1 MANHPSALKRQRQS
15 EKQQVRNRAVKS
27 TIKTLVKKVRA
38 TKSKADALK
47 ELKAAISKLSK
58 AAQKGGIHKNTASRK
73 ISRLTSFVNKL
84 A

>member
-1 MANHPSALKRQRQS
+1 MANHPSSLKRQRQS
-15 EKQQVRNRAVKS
+15 EKQRTRNRVVKS
-27 TIKTLVKKVRA
+27 NIRTLVKKVRGA
-38 TKSKADALK
+38 ASKDAALK

-84 A
+84 S

>member
-47 ELKAAISKLSK
+47 ELKGAISKLSK
-58 AAQKGGIHKNTASRK
+58 AAQKGSIHKNTASRK